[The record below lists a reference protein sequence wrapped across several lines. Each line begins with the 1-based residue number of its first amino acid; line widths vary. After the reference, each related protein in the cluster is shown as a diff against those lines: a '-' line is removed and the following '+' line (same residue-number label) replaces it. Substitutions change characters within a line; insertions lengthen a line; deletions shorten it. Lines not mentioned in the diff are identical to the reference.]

1 MKKQTFSVILL
12 IILSIIWGLGYIG
25 VTDALNNS
33 WGAFPILFLRTLIG
47 AIIVFPFTIKKSYKS
62 KRLFRKGL
70 LIGVVS
76 FLAYAFQT
84 YGQSMTTVSATAFIT
99 SLYVIFIPLIL
110 RVVIRKKESSIIYLS
125 SAIAIIGCVLLN
137 LKLPLSFDTDNILGN
152 VLVFIGMIFFAVQI
166 ILIGK
171 YSNELDITQLTF
183 IELVTISF
191 MSLVSMSIIGDFSF
205 HKEGLFNVIQVG
217 VFSSGLCG
225 LLQMYGQRNLSD
237 SVSGI
242 IMSLESL
249 FGAIFAIL
257 FFKEYLSWI
266 QWIGCALILIPV
278 ILCEL
283 YVKKEAKKEINDNL

>member
-12 IILSIIWGLGYIG
+12 IVLSIIWGLGYIG

-47 AIIVFPFTIKKSYKS
+47 AIVVFPFTIKKSYKS
-62 KRLFRKGL
+62 KKLFRVGL

-76 FLAYAFQT
+76 FFAYAFQT
-84 YGQSMTTVSATAFIT
+84 FGQSMTTVSATAFIT
-99 SLYVIFIPLIL
+99 SLYVIFVPIIL
-110 RVVIRKKESSIIYLS
+110 RIIIKKKENWVIYLS
-125 SAIAIIGCVLLN
+125 CAIAIIGCILLN

-152 VLVFIGMIFFAVQI
+152 ILVFVGMIFFAMQI

-171 YSNELDITQLTF
+171 YSNELDVTQLTF
-183 IELVTISF
+183 IELVTICF
-191 MSLVSMSIIGDFSF
+191 MSLVGMSIIGDFSF

-225 LLQMYGQRNLSD
+225 LFQMYGQRNLSD
-237 SVSGI
+237 TVSGI

-249 FGAIFAIL
+249 FGAVFAVL

-266 QWIGCALILIPV
+266 QWVGCALILLPV
-278 ILCEL
+278 ILCEV
-283 YVKKEAKKEINDNL
+283 YVKREAKKEINDNL